1 MVDKSKIE
9 EAVKLL
15 LEGIGEDVDQGRA
28 QGKRLCGSP
37 GCMKRKFSEGWMRI
51 RCPFVR
57 KQFRR
62 KTLAG
67 IVLEKDTFIPPVRTS
82 SDAFWE
88 GPCCLSSA
96 RD

>member
-37 GCMKRKFSEGWMRI
+37 GCMKKKIFGGMDEDPLSL
-51 RCPFVR
+51 CPEAV
-57 KQFRR
+57 QAEN
-62 KTLAG
+62 AG
-67 IVLEKDTFIPPVRTS
+67 NRPGKGYLYSTCQNII
-82 SDAFWE
+82 
-88 GPCCLSSA
+88 
-96 RD
+96 